1 MPLAAK
7 SSLIAAT
14 RAFSRELGR
23 SFARIA
29 APSPSPTG
37 TGVRGGGG
45 PLPVLALV
53 AMCVLDHAAMSGAR
67 VALALQALQGLGL
80 PAGGAG
86 LLLAPFALTSTLCAP
101 ALGRWIDRA
110 GARGPA
116 IAGIG
121 LEAIGLALAAWRPG
135 VATLALAATAI
146 GLGYAAALIAL
157 QAELARGRDEAGRRA
172 AYAAFAAGAAVSS
185 GLGPFLAGQAM
196 AHGGARTAFGVLA
209 ALAALSWTA
218 AFAGRG
224 RMSGGAGAPRDPD
237 LRDAASEAMPRRL
250 DWLRAAHPLRRVL
263 ATELLF
269 SLAWNGNS
277 FAVPLLGRR
286 EGWTPDVVGD
296 LLATF
301 GAAVLLVR
309 MTPASWRQRGGDWPV
324 VRRALGASGAALVGL
339 PLAAAMPWPWALE
352 FALGCGLGGALPSVL
367 AIAHARTPAGRAAEV
382 LGLRQS
388 VQGLGAAALP
398 GALGALVAAAGLGG
412 ALVGLGAV
420 LVAAAAVIAPTGE
433 SAARARE

>member
-1 MPLAAK
+1 MPTAAK
-7 SSLIAAT
+7 SSVIVAM
-14 RAFSRELGR
+14 RAFSRDVGR
-23 SFARIA
+23 SFARLV
-29 APSPSPTG
+29 APSAAAARAGTPT
-37 TGVRGGGG
+37 RD

-86 LLLAPFALTSTLCAP
+86 LLLAPFALTSTLCAL
-101 ALGRWIDRA
+101 ALGRWIDRV

-116 IAGIG
+116 LAGIG
-121 LEAIGLALAAWRPG
+121 LEATGLALAAWHPG
-135 VATLALAATAI
+135 VAALAVTATAV

-157 QAELARGRDEAGRRA
+157 QAELARDRTETQRRA
-172 AYAAFAAGAAVSS
+172 AFTAFAAGAAVSS

-209 ALAALSWTA
+209 ALAATSWLA
-218 AFAGRG
+218 AFASRG
-224 RMSGGAGAPRDPD
+224 RMSARPRAEADPAAPEAAPAATSSGFGA
-237 LRDAASEAMPRRL
+237 LRCA
-250 DWLRAAHPLRRVL
+250 RALRRVL

-277 FAVPLLGRR
+277 FAIPLLGRR

-301 GAAVLLVR
+301 GVAVLLVR
-309 MTPASWRQRGGDWPV
+309 AIPAARRGRGGDWLV
-324 VRRALGASGAALVGL
+324 VRRALAASGAAIALL

-388 VQGLGAAALP
+388 VQGLGAAVLP
-398 GALGALVAAAGLGG
+398 GALGVLVAAAGLGA
-412 ALVGLGAV
+412 ALVGLGAT
-420 LVAAAAVIAPTGE
+420 LLAAASAIAPRDDQP
-433 SAARARE
+433 RAGP